1 MSTITPPR
9 IEPGMGLRE
18 FLEKLLQYVKSITP
32 MSSDTIRVEHTS
44 EGVMLH
50 LDKDNSYQGAGLLEE
65 VGGVVIRPKDGEEEG
80 EKGDTDDV

>member
-1 MSTITPPR
+1 MD
-9 IEPGMGLRE
+9 LRE
-18 FLEKLLQYVKSITP
+18 FLEQLLQYVKSITP
-32 MSSDTIRVEHTS
+32 MSSETIHVEHTS

-50 LDKDNSYQGAGLLEE
+50 LIQDHQVQGVGLLDN